1 MKTRG
6 MLWALVLTCAVTF
19 NSCKRESP
27 WWEMDITTPVL
38 SGSLSLN
45 NLATDSILTADADG
59 TVRVSWIT
67 EFPGLSDP
75 ALYEIPD
82 TSILYSY
89 NVPFGN
95 FTFNPGDF
103 ITPNNLDQ
111 TSLNVSTVQLASATL
126 RGGQIF
132 ARIQN
137 DVTRRILV
145 RFEIP
150 GARRNSIPF
159 DTTFIVPAAPS
170 GTVSTIQFATIDMSG
185 YVIDFTG
192 IAGDRVNTLT
202 TRFTAQIDPTETG
215 SALVTNVDSVAILM
229 TYQDLQPEYIRGY
242 FGNQI
247 LQLGPEESNLSA
259 FQNIAGGFLLLD
271 SLTMTLDVKN
281 YVGMDARMTINN
293 IWSRNSSTNNSI
305 YLNHPVI
312 GTPVNMT
319 RATYSFAWPPVIP
332 QVYSWTFNNANS
344 NVKALAENLPDNLG
358 YDIKLETNP
367 LGNISGNNDFLFI
380 DYSLDAQLK
389 LDLPMK
395 FAANDIRLTDTL
407 TTNFDDFANR
417 AQIQKG
423 KLYLHTW
430 NSFPLNATVQLYLLD
445 ATGTITDSITSGN
458 NTIQSAPVTL
468 SGGYLSSTGNTN
480 TLLVFDLDEA
490 LTSKLLYTDRM
501 LILVRFNSD
510 SYPQLVR
517 ITNTN
522 RIDFKITTDFTLS
535 TKAE

>member
-1 MKTRG
+1 MKTKG
-6 MLWALVLTCAVTF
+6 MLWTLILTCAVMF
-19 NSCKRESP
+19 NSCKRETP

-111 TSLNVSTVQLASATL
+111 SSLNVSTVQLASATL
-126 RGGQIF
+126 RGGKIL

-150 GARRNSIPF
+150 GAVRNSVSF
-159 DTTFIVPAAPS
+159 DTTFVVPAAPS
-170 GTVSTIQFATIDMSG
+170 GTVSTVQFATIDMAG

-192 IAGDRVNTLT
+192 VAGDRVNTIT

-247 LQLGPEESNLSA
+247 LQLGPEESTLSA
-259 FQNIAGGFLLLD
+259 FQNIAGGSLLLD

-293 IWSRNSSTNNSI
+293 IWSRNSTTNNSI
-305 YLNHPVI
+305 YLTHPLI
-312 GTPVNMT
+312 GAPVNLT

-332 QVYSWTFNNANS
+332 QTYSWTFNNSNS
-344 NVKALAENLPDNLG
+344 NVKALAENLPNNLG

-367 LGNISGNNDFLFI
+367 LGNISGNNDFLFV

-407 TTNFDDFANR
+407 TTNFADFKNR
-417 AQIQKG
+417 DQIQKG

-445 ATGTITDSITSGN
+445 ATGNITDSLAVSN
-458 NTIQSAPVTL
+458 STIQAAPTTNVN
-468 SGGYLSSTGNTN
+468 GYLTSTGNAN
-480 TLLVFDLDEA
+480 SLIAFDLNET
-490 LTSKLLYTDRM
+490 LTNRLLYTDRM
-501 LILVRFNSD
+501 LIRVRFDSN

-522 RIDFKITTDFTLS
+522 RIDFKITTDFTYS